1 MQNIMDFVF
10 YRDQSSA
17 STSADMKTY
26 FNTQADMMSV
36 EVSGTA
42 TSCKINIQG
51 RTNSENNNEWF
62 DLTVM
67 NMTNLDIGT
76 DIEGNGIYEV
86 AIEGMREIRANI
98 VSVSGGSVTV
108 FGRAV
113 NTGV

>member
-10 YRDQSSA
+10 YRDRSSA

-42 TSCKINIQG
+42 TSYTINIQG
-51 RTNSENNNEWF
+51 RTNSENSNEWF
-62 DLTVM
+62 DLTAM
-67 NMTNLDIGT
+67 NMSTLDIGT
-76 DIEGNGIYEV
+76 DIKANGIYEV
-86 AIEGMREIRANI
+86 AIEGTREIRANI
-98 VSVSGGSVTV
+98 ISVSGGSVTV